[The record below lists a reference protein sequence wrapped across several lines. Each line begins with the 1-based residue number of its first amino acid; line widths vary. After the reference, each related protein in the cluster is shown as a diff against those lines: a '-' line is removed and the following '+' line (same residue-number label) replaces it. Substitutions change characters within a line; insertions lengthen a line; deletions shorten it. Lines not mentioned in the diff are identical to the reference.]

1 MYVSQAEYLPALV
14 FPFTLLFGSDE
25 LSALELSMSIL
36 MWWGHSW
43 HATHPSPPVHITDTF
58 DALLKFYDSKLH
70 AHMRRLETAPGL
82 VCWTML
88 STLFTEV
95 LSRVQWLRLMDSL
108 FCYFEK
114 PQLVMLVPIVLL
126 KELKGTIMAA
136 DTSSQIMLFCRTQQ
150 RVNMTSMMKTL
161 FQYLRNTPVKYF
173 SSMVSAFSSRDKLHL
188 GLNQVIEDNHLTEV
202 DEARENLALS
212 TGKPMF
218 PLPKGILH
226 TSQLVSCCRS
236 INHHQMSSSDTVAP
250 STIIICHRLTPI
262 ISILSLIRTVP
273 YLRRLSDQSDEP
285 AD

>member
-1 MYVSQAEYLPALV
+1 MDVSQAEYLPALV

-70 AHMRRLETAPGL
+70 AHMRRLEAAPGL

-95 LSRVQWLRLMDSL
+95 LSRIQWLRLMDSL

-126 KELKGTIMAA
+126 KELKGTILAA

-161 FQYLRNTPVKYF
+161 FQYLRNTPIKYF

-188 GLNQVIEDNHLTEV
+188 GPNQVIEDNHLTEV

-218 PLPKGILH
+218 PLPKGTLH
-226 TSQLVSCCRS
+226 TSQLVSYYS
-236 INHHQMSSSDTVAP
+236 FIDHHHHMSSSNINHIYPVPYKECTP
-250 STIIICHRLTPI
+250 STTA
-262 ISILSLIRTVP
+262 IRPV
-273 YLRRLSDQSDEP
+273 
-285 AD
+285 